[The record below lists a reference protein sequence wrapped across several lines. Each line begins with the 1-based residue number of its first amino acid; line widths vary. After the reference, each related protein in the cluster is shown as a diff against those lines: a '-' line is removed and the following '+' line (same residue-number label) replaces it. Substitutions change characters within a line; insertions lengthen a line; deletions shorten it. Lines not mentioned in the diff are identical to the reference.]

1 MEILGIDVGGS
12 GIKGALVDLETGEL
26 TTERY
31 RITTPNPSKP
41 EAVAKVISRI
51 VKHFD
56 YNGPVG
62 CGFPT
67 LVHHGVARLHS
78 NLDPDWVGVD
88 IPKLFNEHT
97 GLDYIVI
104 NDADAAGVAEMTHG
118 AGKGNDGVVI
128 LITIGTGLGS
138 GFFVNGK
145 LVPNFELGRLNYKK
159 KTIWEQ
165 YAADS
170 IRTSEKLT
178 WVQWA
183 KRFNKY
189 LQHID
194 MLFSPDLII
203 LGGGASKQMSIFEKH
218 VKLGV
223 NADIVAAQTQ
233 NEAGIIG
240 AAMAATELLNKK
252 VSLTQL

>member
-26 TTERY
+26 TTPRF
-31 RITTPNPSKP
+31 RIPTPNPSKP
-41 EAVAKVISRI
+41 DAVAKVIHRI
-51 VKHFD
+51 VKHFK
-56 YNGPVG
+56 YTGPVG

-88 IPKLFNEHT
+88 IPVLFEQHC
-97 GLDYIVI
+97 GMPFVVI
-104 NDADAAGVAEMTHG
+104 NDADAAGVAEMEHG
-118 AGKGNDGVVI
+118 AGKDYKGVVI
-128 LITIGTGLGS
+128 MITIGTGLGS

-159 KTIWEQ
+159 KTLWEQ

-170 IRTSEKLT
+170 IRTAEKLT

-183 KRFNKY
+183 KRFNVY

-203 LGGGASKQMSIFEKH
+203 LGGGASKHINLFEKH
-218 VKLGV
+218 VKVGV
-223 NADIVAAQTQ
+223 NADIIAAQTQ

-240 AAMAATELLNKK
+240 AAMAAKELL
-252 VSLTQL
+252 

>member
-26 TTERY
+26 TTPRF
-31 RITTPNPSKP
+31 RIPTPKPSKP
-41 EAVAKVISRI
+41 EAVAKVIQRI
-51 VKHFD
+51 AKHFK
-56 YNGPVG
+56 YTGPVG

-78 NLDPDWVGVD
+78 NLDPAWVGTD
-88 IPKLFNEHT
+88 IPALFEKQC
-97 GLDYIVI
+97 GMPFVVI
-104 NDADAAGVAEMTHG
+104 NDADAAGVAEMEHG
-118 AGKGNDGVVI
+118 AGKDNKGVVI
-128 LITIGTGLGS
+128 MITIGTGLGS

-145 LVPNFELGRLNYKK
+145 LVPNFELGRLGRKK
-159 KTIWEQ
+159 KQIWEK

-170 IRTSEKLT
+170 IRTAEKLT

-183 KRFNKY
+183 KRFNQY

-203 LGGGASKQMSIFEKH
+203 LGGGASKKMKLFEKH
-218 VKLGV
+218 IKAGVK
-223 NADIVAAQTQ
+223 ADIVAAQTQ

-240 AAMAATELLNKK
+240 AAMAAKELL
-252 VSLTQL
+252 

>member
-12 GIKGALVDLETGEL
+12 GMKGALVNIETGEL
-26 TTERY
+26 TTERFRIATPKSKKPEDMAKVVK
-31 RITTPNPSKP
+31 RITS
-41 EAVAKVISRI
+41 
-51 VKHFD
+51 HFK
-56 YNGPVG
+56 YEGPVG

-78 NLDPDWVGVD
+78 NLDPEWVGTD
-88 IPKLFNEHT
+88 IPKLFEKEC
-97 GLDYIVI
+97 GMPFVVI
-104 NDADAAGVAEMTHG
+104 NDADAAGVAEMEHG
-118 AGKGNDGVVI
+118 AGKDNKGVVI
-128 LITIGTGLGS
+128 MITIGTGLGS

-145 LVPNFELGRLNYKK
+145 LVPNFELGRLNYRKK
-159 KTIWEQ
+159 ILWEQ

-170 IRTSEKLT
+170 IRTTDKLT

-183 KRFNKY
+183 KRFNQY

-203 LGGGASKQMSIFEKH
+203 LGGGASKKMNLFEKH
-218 VKLGV
+218 IKLGV
-223 NADIVAAQTQ
+223 NAEVVAAQTQ

-240 AAMAATELLNKK
+240 AAMAAKGLL
-252 VSLTQL
+252 

>member
-12 GIKGALVDLETGEL
+12 GIKGALVNLETGEL
-26 TTERY
+26 TTPRF
-31 RITTPNPSKP
+31 RIPTPTPSKP
-41 EAVAKVISRI
+41 DAVAKVIHRI
-51 VKHFD
+51 VKHFK
-56 YNGPVG
+56 YTGPVG

-88 IPKLFNEHT
+88 IPKLFEQHC
-97 GLDYIVI
+97 GMPFVVI
-104 NDADAAGVAEMTHG
+104 NDADAAGVAEMEHG
-118 AGKGNDGVVI
+118 AGKDNKGVVI
-128 LITIGTGLGS
+128 MITIGTGLGS

-159 KTIWEQ
+159 KTIWEK

-170 IRTSEKLT
+170 TRTEEKLT

-183 KRFNKY
+183 KRFNVY

-203 LGGGASKQMSIFEKH
+203 LGGGASKHMNLFEKH
-218 VKLGV
+218 IKVGV
-223 NADIVAAQTQ
+223 NAYIVAAQTQ

-240 AAMAATELLNKK
+240 AAMAAKDLL
-252 VSLTQL
+252 

>member
-12 GIKGALVDLETGEL
+12 GIKGALVNLETGEL
-26 TTERY
+26 TTERF
-31 RITTPNPSKP
+31 RILTPNPSKP
-41 EAVAKVISRI
+41 AAVARVIHRI
-51 VKHFD
+51 TGHFD
-56 YNGPVG
+56 YTGPIG

-78 NLDPDWVGVD
+78 NLDPEWVGTD
-88 IPKLFNEHT
+88 IPKLFKEEC
-97 GLDYIVI
+97 GMPFVVI
-104 NDADAAGVAEMTHG
+104 NDADAAGVAEMEHG
-118 AGKGNDGVVI
+118 SGKGNKGVVI
-128 LITIGTGLGS
+128 MITIGTGLGS

-145 LVPNFELGRLNYKK
+145 LVPNFELGRLNYSRKML
-159 KTIWEQ
+159 WEH

-170 IRTSEKLT
+170 IRTADKLT

-183 KRFNKY
+183 KRFNVF

-203 LGGGASKQMSIFEKH
+203 LGGGASKKIDLFKRHIQA
-218 VKLGV
+218 GV
-223 NADIVAAQTQ
+223 NAEIVAAQTQ

-240 AAMAATELLNKK
+240 AAMAAKGLL
-252 VSLTQL
+252 

>member
-26 TTERY
+26 TTERF
-31 RITTPNPSKP
+31 RIPTPKPSKP
-41 EAVAKVISRI
+41 EAVAKVIQRI
-51 VKHFD
+51 AKHFK
-56 YNGPVG
+56 YTGPVG

-78 NLDPDWVGVD
+78 NLDPDWVGTD
-88 IPKLFNEHT
+88 IPALFEKQC
-97 GLDYIVI
+97 GMPFVVI
-104 NDADAAGVAEMTHG
+104 NDADAAGVAEMEHG
-118 AGKGNDGVVI
+118 AGKDNKGVVI
-128 LITIGTGLGS
+128 MITIGTGLGS

-159 KTIWEQ
+159 KTIWEK

-170 IRTSEKLT
+170 IRTAEKLT

-183 KRFNKY
+183 KRFNQY

-203 LGGGASKQMSIFEKH
+203 LGGGASKKMSLFEKH
-218 VKLGV
+218 IKVGV
-223 NADIVAAQTQ
+223 YADIVAAQTQ

-240 AAMAATELLNKK
+240 AAMAAKDLL
-252 VSLTQL
+252 

>member
-26 TTERY
+26 TTERF
-31 RITTPNPSKP
+31 RVPTPNPSKP
-41 EAVAKVISRI
+41 EAVAKVIKRI
-51 VKHFD
+51 VKHFK
-56 YNGPVG
+56 YTGPVG

-88 IPKLFNEHT
+88 IPKLFEEAT
-97 GLDYIVI
+97 GQKFIVI
-104 NDADAAGVAEMTHG
+104 NDADAAGVAEMEHG
-118 AGKGNDGVVI
+118 AGKDNKGVVI
-128 LITIGTGLGS
+128 MITIGTGLGS

-145 LVPNFELGRLNYKK
+145 LVPNFELGRLNRKK
-159 KTIWEQ
+159 KQIWEE

-170 IRTSEKLT
+170 VRTAKKLT
-178 WVQWA
+178 WVKWA

-203 LGGGASKQMSIFEKH
+203 LGGGASKKMSLFEKH
-218 VKLGV
+218 ITVGV
-223 NADIVAAQTQ
+223 NANIVAAETQ

-240 AAMAATELLNKK
+240 AAMAAKDLL
-252 VSLTQL
+252 